1 MIKSFS
7 AQNYRNLR
15 VDELALC
22 PVNVFIGPNNSGKS
36 NLIDALSFLPDMLN
50 ADTRESAFLEQVR
63 KRGWNELLNRSLKP
77 PGKVS
82 LRWTFQLDEKSNA
95 RPFRYELDFT
105 IDSANRIPVGFHISS
120 ERLLGPPPVSS
131 DLAIE
136 FTYFACHRQGV
147 GLGLLWSTNPEDS
160 AESTRYREKV
170 SPKDTYFRQTDSPG
184 LGSLYE
190 AELKGIV
197 ERCSSLFRGFLPY
210 LSTYFDLR
218 AAGSA
223 QEIDTTA
230 KELSLDGANFVNVL
244 GNLDDEH
251 NFLPTYEE
259 RLREV
264 LPTLKRIKIPLAG
277 ESYRLIDLDLGGQ
290 RFKMRELSDGTK
302 KLMLLAL
309 LLHSPSRPRLLAID
323 EPELNLH
330 PAWLQV
336 VGRWIQSAGDTQL
349 FVSTHSPDLLD
360 SFTEGFV
367 SGHVGI
373 YVCDSQKAPQVS
385 RLSLDRVKTQL
396 AEGWKLGDLYRIGE
410 PLLGGWPI

>member
-7 AQNYRNLR
+7 AQNYRNLS

-82 LRWTFQLDEKSNA
+82 LRWTFQQEADWE
-95 RPFRYELDFT
+95 PVRYELDFAV
-105 IDSANRIPVGFHISS
+105 DGADRIPHGFLIQS
-120 ERLLGPPPVSS
+120 ERLQVGYTVLPVEQNRSGLRSETMLRGYLFPPSLLDS
-131 DLAIE
+131 IATLETLA
-136 FTYFACHRQGV
+136 AKQVMSKLADVC
-147 GLGLLWSTNPEDS
+147 
-160 AESTRYREKV
+160 
-170 SPKDTYFRQTDSPG
+170 
-184 LGSLYE
+184 
-190 AELKGIV
+190 
-197 ERCSSLFRGFLPY
+197 RGFLPY

-230 KELSLDGANFVNVL
+230 KELSWDGANFVNVL

-277 ESYRLIDLDLGGQ
+277 ESYRLIDLDFGGQ

-360 SFTEGFV
+360 AFTEGFV

-373 YVCDSQKAPQVS
+373 YVCDSQKTPQVS
-385 RLSLDRVKTQL
+385 RLSPDRVKTQL

-410 PLLGGWPI
+410 PLIGGWPV

>member
-7 AQNYRNLR
+7 AQNYRNLS

-82 LRWTFQLDEKSNA
+82 LRWTFQLEAEQK
-95 RPFRYELDFT
+95 PVRYELDFAV
-105 IDSANRIPVGFHISS
+105 DGADRIPHGFLIQS
-120 ERLLGPPPVSS
+120 ERLQVGYTVLPVEQNRSGLRSETMLRGYLFPPSLLDS
-131 DLAIE
+131 IATLETLA
-136 FTYFACHRQGV
+136 AKQVMSKLADVC
-147 GLGLLWSTNPEDS
+147 
-160 AESTRYREKV
+160 
-170 SPKDTYFRQTDSPG
+170 
-184 LGSLYE
+184 
-190 AELKGIV
+190 
-197 ERCSSLFRGFLPY
+197 RGFLPY

-230 KELSLDGANFVNVL
+230 KELSWDGANFVNVL

-277 ESYRLIDLDLGGQ
+277 ESYRLIDLDFGGQ

-360 SFTEGFV
+360 AFTEGFV

-373 YVCDSQKAPQVS
+373 YVCDSQKTPQVS

-410 PLLGGWPI
+410 PLLGGWPV

>member
-7 AQNYRNLR
+7 AQNYRNLS

-82 LRWTFQLDEKSNA
+82 LRWTFQQMEKPGS
-95 RPFRYELDFT
+95 RPFIYELDFVV
-105 IDSANRIPVGFHISS
+105 DGPNRIPHGFFIEAERSYQPS
-120 ERLLGPPPVSS
+120 PSTDAKEAVANTVELDLPAANRQETKLLPKRSPLGERLFLKRPPGSFQ
-131 DLAIE
+131 IE
-136 FTYFACHRQGV
+136 
-147 GLGLLWSTNPEDS
+147 E
-160 AESTRYREKV
+160 
-170 SPKDTYFRQTDSPG
+170 
-184 LGSLYE
+184 
-190 AELKGIV
+190 I
-197 ERCSSLFRGFLPY
+197 CSSFLSY
-210 LSTYFDLR
+210 QSTYFDLR

-277 ESYRLIDLDLGGQ
+277 ESYRLIDLDFGGQ

-336 VGRWIQSAGDTQL
+336 VGRWIQSASDTQL

-373 YVCDSQKAPQVS
+373 YVCDSQKTPQVS
-385 RLSLDRVKTQL
+385 RLSPDRVKAQL

-410 PLLGGWPI
+410 PLIGGWPV

>member
-63 KRGWNELLNRSLKP
+63 KRGWNELLNRHLKP

-82 LRWTFQLDEKSNA
+82 LRWTFQLEA
-95 RPFRYELDFT
+95 EQEPVRYELDFAV
-105 IDSANRIPVGFHISS
+105 DGADRIPSGFFIVS
-120 ERLLGPPPVSS
+120 ERLKLGDSLFPMEPNRSGSVSETELRRFSFAHSRLSS
-131 DLAIE
+131 DLTQEAI
-136 FTYFACHRQGV
+136 V
-147 GLGLLWSTNPEDS
+147 
-160 AESTRYREKV
+160 TRSV
-170 SPKDTYFRQTDSPG
+170 HSMLAD
-184 LGSLYE
+184 
-190 AELKGIV
+190 V
-197 ERCSSLFRGFLPY
+197 CRGFLPY

-336 VGRWIQSAGDTQL
+336 VGRWIQSASDTQL

-373 YVCDSQKAPQVS
+373 YVCDSQKTPQVS

-410 PLLGGWPI
+410 PLLGGWPV

>member
-7 AQNYRNLR
+7 AQNYRNLS

-36 NLIDALSFLPDMLN
+36 NLIDAISFFPDMFN
-50 ADTRESAFLEQVR
+50 WDGRESAFLEQIK
-63 KRGWNELLNRSLKP
+63 KRGWNELLNRAVSP
-77 PGKVS
+77 PGKVVLS
-82 LRWTFQLDEKSNA
+82 WTLSTDDFREAL
-95 RPFRYELDFT
+95 RYEMRFLVDGPTRIPGGFY
-105 IDSANRIPVGFHISS
+105 IDSEILSFARAQAGSVKPFHFIDCHGT
-120 ERLLGPPPVSS
+120 EKGRGR
-131 DLAIE
+131 
-136 FTYFACHRQGV
+136 FAYK
-147 GLGLLWSTNPEDS
+147 D
-160 AESTRYREKV
+160 AETKRTKTVRHDV
-170 SPKDTYFRQTDSPG
+170 DAKDTVLRQLQTLLDNSNFYQNVYPQFQ
-184 LGSLYE
+184 SVAQE
-190 AELKGIV
+190 VTEH
-197 ERCSSLFRGFLPY
+197 FRGFRQY
-210 LSTYFDLR
+210 SSTLFDLE
-218 AAGSA
+218 AGSSA
-223 QEIDTTA
+223 QEIDTT
-230 KELSLDGANFVNVL
+230 LSHLDTRGKNFANVL
-244 GNLDDEH
+244 GNLDNTH
-251 NFLPTYEE
+251 NFLPTYED
-259 RLREV
+259 RLREL
-264 LPTLKRIKIPLAG
+264 LPALKRVKIAMAS
-277 ESYRLIDLDLGGQ
+277 ERYRQVELDFGVN

-336 VGRWIQSAGDTQL
+336 VGRWIQSASDTQL

-373 YVCDSQKAPQVS
+373 YVCDSSKSPQVS

-410 PLLGGWPI
+410 PLIGGWPV

>member
-1 MIKSFS
+1 MSKSFS
-7 AQNYRNLR
+7 AQNYRNLS

-82 LRWTFQLDEKSNA
+82 LRWTFQQEADWE
-95 RPFRYELDFT
+95 PVRYELDFAV
-105 IDSANRIPVGFHISS
+105 DGADRIPHGFLIQS
-120 ERLLGPPPVSS
+120 ERLQVGYTVLPVEQNRSGLRSETMLRGYLFPPSLLDS
-131 DLAIE
+131 IATLETLA
-136 FTYFACHRQGV
+136 AKQVMSKLADVC
-147 GLGLLWSTNPEDS
+147 
-160 AESTRYREKV
+160 
-170 SPKDTYFRQTDSPG
+170 
-184 LGSLYE
+184 
-190 AELKGIV
+190 
-197 ERCSSLFRGFLPY
+197 RGFLPY

-230 KELSLDGANFVNVL
+230 KELSWDGANFVNVL

-277 ESYRLIDLDLGGQ
+277 ESYRLIDLDFGGQ

-373 YVCDSQKAPQVS
+373 YVCDSQKTPQVS

-410 PLLGGWPI
+410 PLIGGWPV

>member
-7 AQNYRNLR
+7 AQNYRNLS

-82 LRWTFQLDEKSNA
+82 LRWTFQLEAEQK
-95 RPFRYELDFT
+95 PVRYELDFAV
-105 IDSANRIPVGFHISS
+105 DGADHIPNGFLIQS
-120 ERLLGPPPVSS
+120 ERLQDGDVVLSLDLDRAIPRPETGLRGRFHEGYRSLGITPFEVMPRYASVSK
-131 DLAIE
+131 LADV
-136 FTYFACHRQGV
+136 C
-147 GLGLLWSTNPEDS
+147 
-160 AESTRYREKV
+160 
-170 SPKDTYFRQTDSPG
+170 
-184 LGSLYE
+184 
-190 AELKGIV
+190 
-197 ERCSSLFRGFLPY
+197 RGFLPY

-277 ESYRLIDLDLGGQ
+277 ESYRLIDLDFGGQ
-290 RFKMRELSDGTK
+290 RFKMRELSDGTR

-336 VGRWIQSAGDTQL
+336 VGRWIQSASDTQL

-373 YVCDSQKAPQVS
+373 YVCDSQKTPQVS

-410 PLLGGWPI
+410 PLIGGWPV

>member
-7 AQNYRNLR
+7 AQNYRNLS

-82 LRWTFQLDEKSNA
+82 LRWTFQQEADWE
-95 RPFRYELDFT
+95 PVRYELDFAV
-105 IDSANRIPVGFHISS
+105 DGADRIPHGFLIQS
-120 ERLLGPPPVSS
+120 ERLQVGYTVLPVEQNRSGLRSETMLRGYLFPPSLLDS
-131 DLAIE
+131 IATLETLA
-136 FTYFACHRQGV
+136 AKQVMSKLADVC
-147 GLGLLWSTNPEDS
+147 
-160 AESTRYREKV
+160 
-170 SPKDTYFRQTDSPG
+170 
-184 LGSLYE
+184 
-190 AELKGIV
+190 
-197 ERCSSLFRGFLPY
+197 RGFLPY

-259 RLREV
+259 LLREV

-277 ESYRLIDLDLGGQ
+277 ESYRLIDLDFGGQ

-360 SFTEGFV
+360 AFTEGFV

-373 YVCDSQKAPQVS
+373 YVCDSQKTPQVS

-410 PLLGGWPI
+410 PLLGGWPV